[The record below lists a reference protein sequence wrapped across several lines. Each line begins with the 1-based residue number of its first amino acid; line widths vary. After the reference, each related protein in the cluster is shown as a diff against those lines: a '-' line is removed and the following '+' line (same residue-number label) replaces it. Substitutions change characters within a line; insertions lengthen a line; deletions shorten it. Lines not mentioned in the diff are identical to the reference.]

1 METQAQDISNVPI
14 NNDFKVG
21 KFHGLNCV
29 NSNFLNYVNLIPKQ
43 QNLFLGNRHIAS

>member
-14 NNDFKVG
+14 KNDFKVG

-29 NSNFLNYVNLIPKQ
+29 NSNVPPRFVPGRPAGRPVPWK
-43 QNLFLGNRHIAS
+43 H

>member
-21 KFHGLNCV
+21 KFHGLH
-29 NSNFLNYVNLIPKQ
+29 FLNYK
-43 QNLFLGNRHIAS
+43 NLF

>member
-21 KFHGLNCV
+21 KFHGLNCLV
-29 NSNFLNYVNLIPKQ
+29 TF
-43 QNLFLGNRHIAS
+43 

>member
-21 KFHGLNCV
+21 KFHGLYCV
-29 NSNFLNYVNLIPKQ
+29 VTF
-43 QNLFLGNRHIAS
+43 

>member
-21 KFHGLNCV
+21 KFHGLYCLV
-29 NSNFLNYVNLIPKQ
+29 TFEI
-43 QNLFLGNRHIAS
+43 R

>member
-21 KFHGLNCV
+21 KFHVLILF
-29 NSNFLNYVNLIPKQ
+29 SDFLN
-43 QNLFLGNRHIAS
+43 